1 MLESLI
7 FLDIMCVD
15 VISAEISWF
24 WQRAIT
30 IHYHVYKFFGFR
42 YFYYGFFIGSLSF
55 LYCDTFRL
63 RFSGFIL
70 SSISLYWGILS
81 LVLYLSWL
89 YHYISWWF
97 SSLTYVIFYIPNCH
111 RGFSF
116 YVFFYWVMMYEKVLV
131 GLFC

>member
-24 WQRAIT
+24 WQRVIT
-30 IHYHVYKFFGFR
+30 IHYHVYIFFWFR
-42 YFYYGFFIGSLSF
+42 CFYYVFFIGSLSF

-63 RFSGFIL
+63 RFSGFIP
-70 SSISLYWGILS
+70 SSISLILRYFVF
-81 LVLYLSWL
+81 VLYLSWL